1 MRMQT
6 AETLYEARW
15 IIPVEPAGIV
25 LDEHTLVVAAD
36 RIVALLP
43 RADARARYP
52 DAERV
57 DLDRHALLPGL
68 VNTHTHAAMTLLR
81 GCGAD
86 LSLHD
91 WLRRAIWPVEQS
103 LVGPEFVRDGS
114 RLAIAEMIR
123 GGTTC
128 FADQYFFAQE
138 TALVCADAGL
148 RAALGMVVI
157 DVPTAYAANADE
169 YLQRG
174 LELHDEWRGH
184 ALVTTAFAPHAPY
197 TVCDASLER
206 IRSYADELEVPI
218 LMHLHETAAEVA
230 DAVAATGERPL
241 ARIARL
247 GLLSAGFSAVH
258 MTQVDDADLAA
269 LQRSGAGVIHCPQS
283 NLKLAS
289 GFCPVARLLDAG
301 IPVALGTD
309 GAASNDGLDLLAET
323 KTAALLAKGVAADAA
338 ALPAHA
344 ALHMAT
350 LAGAHA
356 LGIAQQT
363 GSLLSGK
370 SADFIAINLDDLATT
385 PVRDVAASVV
395 YAASRSQVTD
405 SWVAGR
411 PLMRAGALL
420 TIDAAGARERA
431 ARWAPRIDAIR
442 RGSAA

>member
-43 RADARARYP
+43 WADARTQYP
-52 DAERV
+52 AAERV
-57 DLDRHALLPGL
+57 NLGHHVVMPGL
-68 VNTHTHAAMTLLR
+68 VNAHTHAAMTLLR

-86 LSLHD
+86 LSLQD
-91 WLRRAIWPVEQS
+91 WLRRAIWPVEQV

-114 RLAIAEMIR
+114 RLAVAEMIR

-138 TALVCADAGL
+138 TALVCADAGI
-148 RAALGMVVI
+148 RAALGIAVI

-184 ALVTTAFAPHAPY
+184 ALVSTLFAPHAPY
-197 TVCDASLER
+197 TVGDASLER
-206 IRSYADELEVPI
+206 IRSYADELDLPI
-218 LMHLHETAAEVA
+218 HMHLHETAAEVS

-241 ARIARL
+241 ARLARL
-247 GLLSAGFSAVH
+247 GLLTSGFSAVH
-258 MTQVDDADLAA
+258 MTQLDDADLAA
-269 LQRSGAGVIHCPQS
+269 LQRTGAGVIHCPQS

-289 GFCPVARLLDAG
+289 GFCPVTRFIDAG
-301 IPVALGTD
+301 VPVALGTD
-309 GAASNDGLDLLAET
+309 GAGCNDGLDMIAET
-323 KTAALLAKGVAADAA
+323 KAAALLAKGSSGNAA

-356 LGIAQQT
+356 LGLAQHT
-363 GSLLSGK
+363 GSLVVGK
-370 SADFIAINLDDLATT
+370 SADFIAIDLDDLSTT
-385 PVRDVAASVV
+385 PVHDAAAAVV
-395 YAASRSQVTD
+395 YAASRHQVTD
-405 SWVAGR
+405 AWVAGR
-411 PLMRAGALL
+411 SLMRAGALL
-420 TIDAAGARERA
+420 TIDETAARERA
-431 ARWAPRIDAIR
+431 ARWLPRIEAAR
-442 RGSAA
+442 RETAA

>member
-15 IIPVEPAGIV
+15 IIPVEPAGVV
-25 LDEHTLVVAAD
+25 LDAHTLVVTTD

-43 RADARARYP
+43 RDEARAQYP

-57 DLDRHALLPGL
+57 DLGRHTLLPGL
-68 VNTHTHAAMTLLR
+68 VNAHTHAAMALLR

-91 WLRRAIWPVEQS
+91 WLRRAIWPVEQA

-148 RAALGMVVI
+148 RATLGIAVI
-157 DVPTAYAANADE
+157 DTPTAYAANADE

-184 ALVTTAFAPHAPY
+184 ALVRTAFAPHAPY
-197 TVCDASLER
+197 TVDDAMLER
-206 IRSYADELEVPI
+206 IRSYADELDLPI
-218 LMHLHETAAEVA
+218 HMHLHETETEVA
-230 DAVAATGERPL
+230 EAVAATGERPL
-241 ARIARL
+241 ARLDRL
-247 GLLSAGFSAVH
+247 GLLSSSFSAVH
-258 MTQVDDADLAA
+258 MTQLDEADLAT
-269 LQRSGAGVIHCPQS
+269 LQRTGTGVVHCPQS

-301 IPVALGTD
+301 VPVALGTD
-309 GAASNDGLDLLAET
+309 GPACNDDLDLLDEM
-323 KTAALLAKGVAADAA
+323 KTAALLAKGVAGNAA

-350 LAGAHA
+350 LAGAQA
-356 LGIAQQT
+356 LGLAQQT
-363 GSLLSGK
+363 GSLVVGK
-370 SADFIAINLDDLATT
+370 SADFIAVDLDTLATT
-385 PVRDVAASVV
+385 PVHDAATTVV

-411 PLMRAGALL
+411 PLMRAGILL
-420 TIDAAGARERA
+420 TIDDAGARERA
-431 ARWAPRIDAIR
+431 ARWAQRVGAV
-442 RGSAA
+442 

>member
-43 RADARARYP
+43 RADARTQYP
-52 DAERV
+52 TAERV
-57 DLDRHALLPGL
+57 DFGHHVLMPGF
-68 VNTHTHAAMTLLR
+68 VNAHTHAAMTLLR

-86 LSLHD
+86 RPLHD
-91 WLRRAIWPVEQS
+91 WLRRVIWPVEQA

-114 RLAIAEMIR
+114 RLAVAEMIR

-138 TALVCADAGL
+138 TALVCAEAGM
-148 RAALGMVVI
+148 RAALGIVVI

-174 LELHDEWRGH
+174 LALHDEWRGH
-184 ALVTTAFAPHAPY
+184 ALVKTMFSPHAPY
-197 TVCDASLER
+197 TVSDASLER
-206 IRSYADELEVPI
+206 IRSYADELDLPI
-218 LMHLHETAAEVA
+218 HMHLHETAMEVA

-241 ARIARL
+241 ARLARL
-247 GLLSAGFSAVH
+247 GLLASGFSAVH
-258 MTQVDDADLAA
+258 MTQLDDADLAA
-269 LQRSGAGVIHCPQS
+269 LQRSGAGVVHCPQS

-289 GFCPVARLLDAG
+289 GFCPVANLLDAG
-301 IPVALGTD
+301 VPVALGTD
-309 GAASNDGLDLLAET
+309 SAASNDDLDLLET
-323 KTAALLAKGVAADAA
+323 MKLAALLAKGVSGDASA
-338 ALPAHA
+338 VPAHA
-344 ALHMAT
+344 ALNMAT

-363 GSLLSGK
+363 GSLLAGK
-370 SADFIAINLDDLATT
+370 SADFIAIDLDNLSTT
-385 PVRDVAASVV
+385 PVHDAAAAVV
-395 YAASRSQVTD
+395 YAASRGQVTD

-420 TIDAAGARERA
+420 TVDGTAARERA
-431 ARWAPRIDAIR
+431 KRWAPRIDTACREVIV
-442 RGSAA
+442 

>member
-25 LDEHTLVVAAD
+25 LDEHTLVVASD

-43 RADARARYP
+43 RADARTRYP

-57 DLDRHALLPGL
+57 DLDQHVVVPGL
-68 VNTHTHAAMTLLR
+68 VNAHTHAAMTLLR

-86 LSLHD
+86 LPLHD
-91 WLRRAIWPVEQS
+91 WLRRAIWPVEQA

-114 RLAIAEMIR
+114 RLAVAEMIR
-123 GGTTC
+123 SGTTC

-148 RAALGMVVI
+148 RAALGIAVI

-184 ALVTTAFAPHAPY
+184 PLVKTLFAPHAPY
-197 TVCDASLER
+197 TVGDASLER
-206 IRSYADELEVPI
+206 IRSYADELDLPI
-218 LMHLHETAAEVA
+218 HMHLHETASEVA
-230 DAVAATGERPL
+230 DAVAATGERPI
-241 ARIARL
+241 ARLARL
-247 GLLSAGFSAVH
+247 GLLSANFTAVH
-258 MTQVDDADLAA
+258 MTQLDDADLAT
-269 LQRSGAGVIHCPQS
+269 LQRSGAGVAHCPQS

-289 GFCPVARLLDAG
+289 GFCPVARLIDAG

-309 GAASNDGLDLLAET
+309 GAACNDRLDMVAEM
-323 KTAALLAKGVAADAA
+323 KTAALLAKGVAGDAA

-344 ALHMAT
+344 ALRMAT

-356 LGIAQQT
+356 LGIAQHV
-363 GSLLSGK
+363 GSLVVGK
-370 SADFIAINLDDLATT
+370 SADFIAIDLDDVASI
-385 PVRDVAASVV
+385 PVHDAAAAVV
-395 YAASRSQVTD
+395 YATTRDQVTD
-405 SWVAGR
+405 AWVAGR
-411 PLMRAGALL
+411 PLMRAGVLL
-420 TIDAAGARERA
+420 TLDELAVRGRA
-431 ARWAPRIDAIR
+431 AKWAPRIEAAR
-442 RGSAA
+442 RESAA

>member
-36 RIVALLP
+36 RIVALLS

-52 DAERV
+52 AAERV
-57 DLDRHALLPGL
+57 DLDHHALLPGF
-68 VNTHTHAAMTLLR
+68 VNAHTHAAMTLLR
-81 GCGAD
+81 GCGAG
-86 LSLHD
+86 LPLHD
-91 WLRRAIWPVEQS
+91 WLRRAIWPVEQA

-128 FADQYFFAQE
+128 FADQYFFPQE
-138 TALVCADAGL
+138 TALVCADAGM
-148 RAALGMVVI
+148 RAALGIAVI

-184 ALVTTAFAPHAPY
+184 ALVRTMFAPHAPY
-197 TVCDASLER
+197 TVGDATLAR
-206 IRSYADELEVPI
+206 IRSYADELDLPI
-218 LMHLHETAAEVA
+218 HMHLHETATEVA
-230 DAVAATGERPL
+230 DALTATGERPL
-241 ARIARL
+241 ARLARL
-247 GLLSAGFSAVH
+247 GLLSSGFSAVH
-258 MTQVDDADLAA
+258 MTQLDDADLDA
-269 LQRSGAGVIHCPQS
+269 LLRTGAGVVHCPQS

-301 IPVALGTD
+301 VPVALGTD
-309 GAASNDGLDLLAET
+309 GAACNDGLDMLTET
-323 KTAALLAKGVAADAA
+323 KVAALLAKGVAADAA

-344 ALHMAT
+344 ALHLAT

-356 LGIAQQT
+356 LGLAQQT
-363 GSLLSGK
+363 GSLVAGK
-370 SADFIAINLDDLATT
+370 SADFIAINLDDFATT
-385 PVRDVAASVV
+385 PVHDAAAAIV
-395 YAASRSQVTD
+395 YAATRSQVTD
-405 SWVAGR
+405 SWITGR
-411 PLMRAGALL
+411 PLMRAGVLL
-420 TIDAAGARERA
+420 TVDEAAGRERA
-431 ARWAPRIDAIR
+431 ARWVPRIAAVR
-442 RGSAA
+442 RGTAA